1 MPGSVRGRSFEPM
14 SDAERAAHHRAFG
27 IDPRRV
33 PRHIA
38 IIMDGNGRW
47 ARAQGF
53 ERTHGHLAG
62 AEAVRRTVEECGRL
76 GVEYLTL
83 FSFSSENWKRPVEEI
98 DALMALCLRYCA
110 SEREELAARNVR
122 VRMIGDRDGLRTDVR
137 AALEDLEHATSA
149 CTGPTLC
156 LAINYGSRGEIVR
169 AVRSIAARVL
179 RGEIDPAAIDDATI
193 SGSLDTAGIPDPDL
207 LVRTAGEMRVS
218 NYLLW
223 QISYA
228 ELYVTDTLWPDFG
241 ADGLRDA
248 VRAYAARERRFGGLA
263 GGAAPQRDGSAGGGS
278 AGGGAC

>member
-1 MPGSVRGRSFEPM
+1 MPESVRGRAAGIT
-14 SDAERAAHHRAFG
+14 AEDQASHLRAWG

-76 GVEYLTL
+76 GVDFLTL
-83 FSFSSENWKRPVEEI
+83 YSFSSENWKRPIEEV

-110 SEREELAARNVR
+110 SERDELASRNVR
-122 VRMIGDRDGLRTDVR
+122 VRVIGDRDGLRPDVR
-137 AALEDLEHATSA
+137 AALADLEAATSA

-156 LAINYGSRGEIVR
+156 LAINYGSRAEMLR
-169 AVRSIAARVL
+169 AVRNLAERAA
-179 RGEIDPAAIDDATI
+179 RGEIAPGEIDEARFAAE
-193 SGSLDTAGIPDPDL
+193 LDTGGIPDPDL
-207 LVRTAGEMRVS
+207 LVRTAGEMRLS
-218 NYLLW
+218 NFLLW

-228 ELYVTDTLWPDFG
+228 ELYVTDTLWPEFG
-241 ADGLRDA
+241 EEALREA
-248 VRAYAARERRFGGLA
+248 IRAYAARERRFGGLA
-263 GGAAPQRDGSAGGGS
+263 DGGQAGDKRGAGGRG
-278 AGGGAC
+278 GGGAC